1 MHQRQPIAR
10 RPRPTT
16 ANTTEPALIS
26 KRHRSGIDICLQVR
40 GAPCGPHDVG
50 MSKVVERGLAR
61 CPRCVSVAD
70 YVFIETGPSGALR
83 YEVRCR
89 KCGECYGE
97 DSRPLTL
104 PPAVVAAE
112 PPIEWPPD
120 REPVPERDW
129 RSEVRER
136 VSVAVRV
143 GRSEVDD
150 VARRTLTWVLEQR
163 LRRSGRVDHTG
174 G

>member
-1 MHQRQPIAR
+1 M
-10 RPRPTT
+10 
-16 ANTTEPALIS
+16 
-26 KRHRSGIDICLQVR
+26 
-40 GAPCGPHDVG
+40 
-50 MSKVVERGLAR
+50 
-61 CPRCVSVAD
+61 AD